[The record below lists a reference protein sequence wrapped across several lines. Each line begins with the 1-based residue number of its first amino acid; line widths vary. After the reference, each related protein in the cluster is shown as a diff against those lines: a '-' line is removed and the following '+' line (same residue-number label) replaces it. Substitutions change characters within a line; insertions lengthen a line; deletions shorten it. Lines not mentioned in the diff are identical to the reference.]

1 MATEQ
6 PQDKE
11 IDFDADINFVRNQR
25 MKILKNICND
35 SGDVPDD
42 RDKQRTALL
51 LLDQISKDAI
61 AIKRI
66 KTEESSAATAADK
79 VANAAKLLSMIS
91 PVELMRSYAELAA
104 TMPNRQPPALSSDI
118 PHAELLP
125 GESSTIVATET
136 YTSFAAR
143 TGLDGTKSSGNT
155 PD

>member
-25 MKILKNICND
+25 MKILKNICNE
-35 SGDVPDD
+35 SGDVPED

-104 TMPNRQPPALSSDI
+104 TMPNRQPPALSSDV
-118 PHAELLP
+118 PQAVLLP
-125 GESSTIVATET
+125 GESSTVVATET

-143 TGLDGTKSSGNT
+143 TG
-155 PD
+155 

>member
-25 MKILKNICND
+25 MKILKNICNE
-35 SGDVPDD
+35 SGDVPED

-125 GESSTIVATET
+125 G
-136 YTSFAAR
+136 
-143 TGLDGTKSSGNT
+143 
-155 PD
+155 

>member
-25 MKILKNICND
+25 MKFLKNICND
-35 SGDVPDD
+35 NDDVPED

-66 KTEESSAATAADK
+66 KTEESSAATTEQK
-79 VANAAKLLSMIS
+79 IFLKLKQLLRLSAQDYW
-91 PVELMRSYAELAA
+91 RWN
-104 TMPNRQPPALSSDI
+104 TRLSSWKN
-118 PHAELLP
+118 
-125 GESSTIVATET
+125 
-136 YTSFAAR
+136 
-143 TGLDGTKSSGNT
+143 TKRN
-155 PD
+155 

>member
-66 KTEESSAATAADK
+66 KTEESSSASAADK

-143 TGLDGTKSSGNT
+143 TGLDGTTSSGNT

>member
-66 KTEESSAATAADK
+66 KTEESSSASAADK

-104 TMPNRQPPALSSDI
+104 RAVL
-118 PHAELLP
+118 
-125 GESSTIVATET
+125 
-136 YTSFAAR
+136 
-143 TGLDGTKSSGNT
+143 
-155 PD
+155 